1 VNVESGSVKER
12 TGVGR
17 HMSPKMAV
25 VGTGYWGRN
34 HVRTLSALAGEGVI
48 SGLVV
53 CDVDAERAKMMAFEF
68 DCEWCTD
75 ASELATMEVTA
86 TTIATPTPQHASLA
100 IDLMKEGIHVLVE
113 KPLAM
118 NEEEAMEILNC
129 AQKTGNILMVGHL
142 FRYHA
147 AIRKAAEL
155 IESGALGSVLH
166 IESERLSVREPRPD
180 IGVIAALAI
189 HDMDIMKDL
198 MGDVEAEKIHCIAL
212 PSDSPSIE
220 DHAIIEMRFPK
231 GSGHNPN
238 GVAALV
244 SVSWRSR
251 IQGKVRSLRIIGRD
265 ASLAIDYLD
274 HSGLWIHHH
283 PNNAHGQEWGG
294 FDAAPRERI
303 ELPLGE
309 PSLTAELRA
318 FINHVSG
325 KSADT
330 PLASGLVGLNGVKM
344 VDLAISAAKR

>member
-1 VNVESGSVKER
+1 
-12 TGVGR
+12 
-17 HMSPKMAV
+17 MSPKMAV

-53 CDVDAERAKMMAFEF
+53 CDVDSERAKMMAEEF
-68 DCEWCTD
+68 NCEWCTD
-75 ASELATMEVTA
+75 ASKLSEMGVVA
-86 TTIATPTPQHASLA
+86 TTIATPTPQHAPLA
-100 IDLMKEGIHVLVE
+100 IQLMEAGIHVLVE

-118 NEEEAMEILNC
+118 NEEEAIEILNC
-129 AQKTGNILMVGHL
+129 AKETGKILMVGHL

-155 IESGALGSVLH
+155 VKGGVLGGVLH

-198 MGDVEAEKIHCIAL
+198 MGDVEAEDIHCIAL
-212 PSDSPSIE
+212 PSDTPGIE
-220 DHAIIEMRFPK
+220 DHAVIEMHFP
-231 GSGHNPN
+231 GDSGYNDH
-238 GVAALV
+238 GVTALV

-251 IQGKVRSLRIIGRD
+251 VQGKVRSLRIIGRD

-274 HSGLWIHHH
+274 HSGFWIHHH

-294 FDAAPRERI
+294 FDAAPRERV

-325 KSADT
+325 KNTET

-344 VDLAISAAKR
+344 VDLAISAARK

>member
-1 VNVESGSVKER
+1 MIYDSGSVKER

-17 HMSPKMAV
+17 NMGPKMAV

-53 CDVDAERAKMMAFEF
+53 CDVDAERAKMMADEF

-75 ASELATMEVTA
+75 ASELSAMGVIA
-86 TTIATPTPQHASLA
+86 TTIATPTPQHAPLA
-100 IDLMKEGIHVLVE
+100 IDLMKGGIHVLVE

-118 NEEEAMEILNC
+118 NEEEAVEILNC
-129 AQKTGNILMVGHL
+129 AEKTGRMLMVGHL

-155 IESGALGSVLH
+155 IKSGALGTILH

-198 MGDVEAEKIHCIAL
+198 MDDTEADDISCIAL
-212 PSDSPSIE
+212 PSDTQNIE
-220 DHAIIEMRFPK
+220 DHAIIEMQFPN
-231 GSGHNPN
+231 GCGHNPN
-238 GVAALV
+238 GVTALV

-251 IQGKVRSLRIIGRD
+251 IQGKVRSLRIIGHD

-325 KSADT
+325 KNKGT

-344 VDLAISAAKR
+344 VDWALRAARK

>member
-1 VNVESGSVKER
+1 MKDGA
-12 TGVGR
+12 GVG
-17 HMSPKMAV
+17 HDMGPKMAV

-34 HVRTLSALAGEGVI
+34 HVRTLSALEGEGII

-53 CDVDAERAKMMAFEF
+53 CDVDIERAKMMAEEFE
-68 DCEWCTD
+68 CEWCSN
-75 ASELATMEVTA
+75 ASELVEMGVAA
-86 TTIATPTPQHASLA
+86 TTIATPTPQHGPLA
-100 IDLMKEGIHVLVE
+100 IELMKMGIHVLVE

-118 NEEEAMEILNC
+118 NQKEADEILKC
-129 AQKTGNILMVGHL
+129 SEETGKILMVGHL

-147 AIRKAAEL
+147 AIRKASEL
-155 IESGALGSVLH
+155 IKSGALGSILH
-166 IESERLSVREPRPD
+166 IESDRLSVREPRPD

-198 MGDVEAEKIHCIAL
+198 LGDIEPESIGCIAL
-212 PSDSPSIE
+212 PSDSPDIE
-220 DHAIIEMRFPK
+220 DHAIIEMQFPP
-231 GSGHNPN
+231 GSGGNEN
-238 GVAALV
+238 GVVALV

-251 IQGKVRSLRIIGRD
+251 IQGKVRSLRIIGHD

-294 FDAAPRERI
+294 FDSAPRERI
-303 ELPLGE
+303 DLPLGE

-318 FINHVSG
+318 FIGHVNG
-325 KSADT
+325 ENEDV

-344 VDLAISAAKR
+344 VDMALIAAGKL